1 MHKKQEI
8 IIRSNRSGES
18 ISRISRETGVCR
30 KTVREYIRVYSEEK
44 KRLREECGFDE
55 KELIEEIVKAPKY
68 DSSNRKKR
76 KITDEI
82 VLSVKECLEENRKK
96 RSQGQ
101 HKQQMK
107 KIDILE
113 HLQTQ
118 GFNIGYTT
126 ICNLINRL
134 ENVHSETF
142 IKQKYSPG
150 EICEFDWGEARIF
163 IGGKL
168 RTFQQAVFTS
178 AFGNYRYSFLF
189 PKQNTQC
196 FQEVHALFFEHLG
209 GVFRTIVYDN
219 MKIVIRK
226 FVGKYEKEATEGLL
240 QLSMYYNFDFR
251 FCNLRAGNEKG
262 HVERSVEYVRRK
274 AFSKK
279 DHFSSLEEAN
289 EYLLSVCEKL
299 NRKPQRGNKNRSATE
314 LFELEKEYLLPAQP
328 KFECA
333 KLSNLRVDKYS
344 TIIVDSC
351 HYSVPENYTGKFI
364 TAKIY
369 SSEIICFSENDKIC
383 VHKICVHKK
392 SYGFGKWI
400 IKIEHY
406 LKTLKRKPGAVRS
419 SVALSQMKE
428 DFQTLYQNYFYS
440 KSRDFIELLIYMK
453 ENKLTLKDIQ
463 TVIFKLEKLCPR
475 DISTVKIK
483 TIIEREE
490 EEEKFSSKTEIEEI
504 SMSQLS
510 DLAQLLPH
518 KNNLNA
524 SGGVL

>member
-1 MHKKQEI
+1 MYKKQEI
-8 IIRSNRSGES
+8 IIRSNRDGES
-18 ISRISRETGVCR
+18 ISRIARETGVCR
-30 KTVREYIRVYSEEK
+30 KTAREYIEAYSEKK
-44 KRLREECGFDE
+44 KRLQEKGNFDE

-68 DSSNRKKR
+68 DSSNRAKR

-82 VLSVKECLEENRKK
+82 VSSVKECLEENRKK
-96 RSQGQ
+96 RSRGQ

-118 GFNIGYTT
+118 GFNIGYTS
-126 ICNLINRL
+126 ICNLIDRL
-134 ENVHSETF
+134 ENIHSETF

-150 EICEFDWGEARIF
+150 EICEFDRGEAKIF
-163 IGGKL
+163 IAGKL

-219 MKIVIRK
+219 MKVVIGK

-240 QLSMYYNFDFR
+240 QLSMYYNFAFR
-251 FCNLRAGNEKG
+251 FCNIRAGNEKG
-262 HVERSVEYVRRK
+262 HVERSVEYVRRR
-274 AFSKK
+274 AFSAE

-289 EYLLSVCEKL
+289 EHLLSVCEKL

-314 LFELEKEYLLPAQP
+314 LFEIEKEYLLPALP

-333 KLSNLRVDKYS
+333 KLSDLRVDKYS

-351 HYSVPENYTGKFI
+351 HYSVPENYTGKII

-369 SSEIICFSENDKIC
+369 SSEIICFYDNE
-383 VHKICVHKK
+383 KICVHKK
-392 SYGFGKWI
+392 SYSFGEWI

-406 LKTLKRKPGAVRS
+406 LQTLKRKPGAVRS

-428 DFQTLYQNYFYS
+428 DFQVLYQKYFLSQS
-440 KSRDFIELLIYMK
+440 KIFIELLIYMK

-463 TVIFKLEKLCPR
+463 AVIFKLEKLCPR

-483 TIIEREE
+483 TIIERNEE
-490 EEEKFSSKTEIEEI
+490 EDTFSKNSEIEKV
-504 SMSQLS
+504 SLSQLS

-518 KNNLNA
+518 RNNLNA
-524 SGGVL
+524 GGGIL